1 MSTNYSPTPDP
12 LAPVIITSPTT
23 LTSEQEANVKWALDA
38 FHAKAKQYQTARNYY
53 DGDHQLAFA
62 SEKLSTTFG
71 RLFKAFADNLMPTVV
86 ETVKDR
92 LKLDG
97 FTIAGEKRPDGTVQQ
112 QSADEIDEIWRR
124 NRLLVRANQVHLD
137 SLIEGDSYV
146 IVWPNAQDDDFP
158 TFYPNQATSVVIDY
172 DQEQPGYIV
181 RAAKTF
187 PMNDNR
193 IRLRLYF
200 RDRIETYIT
209 QHPVQ
214 GGGLPDRANAFIV
227 YQSPAEPWPIPN
239 PYDKVP
245 VFHFA
250 NRASIGMPGCSELRE
265 AIPLQDAL
273 NKSVADMLV
282 ASEFYAVP
290 QRYVTG
296 LEDEEVI
303 RDARRRFALASGG
316 LWATT
321 DKDAKFGE
329 FSAADISKFIT
340 VSETFRKEIA
350 RVSRTPLH
358 YFALEGSFPS
368 GESLRTAEGPLIR
381 KVKDRQETWGAVWSD
396 AMRFALQ
403 LAGRDDYEPEPKWL
417 NAETRDDDG
426 EVQRAATK
434 VTQLQIPFEQVWREM
449 GYTEEQIAIFAA
461 ERLVRQK
468 EQIELQRAKFAGRAG
483 AMREKSGK
491 PNGDSKVLQ

>member
-1 MSTNYSPTPDP
+1 MSTNYSPTPD
-12 LAPVIITSPTT
+12 LVAPIITSTIT
-23 LTSEQEANVKWALDA
+23 LTSEQEASVKWALDQ
-38 FHAKAKQYQTARNYY
+38 FHAKAKAYQTARNYY
-53 DGDHQLAFA
+53 DGEHQLAFA
-62 SEKLSTTFG
+62 SEKLNSAFG

-97 FTIAGEKRPDGTVQQ
+97 FTIAGAKRPDGTVQQ
-112 QSADEIDEIWRR
+112 QSVDDIDEIWRR

-146 IVWPNAQDDDFP
+146 IVWPNPQDEDFP
-158 TFYPNQATSVVIDY
+158 TFYPNQATSIVIDY
-172 DQEQPGYIV
+172 DQEQPGYII
-181 RAAKTF
+181 RAAKARVDDT
-187 PMNDNR
+187 NR
-193 IRLRLYF
+193 YRLTLYF
-200 RDRIETYIT
+200 RDRIEKYIT
-209 QHPVQ
+209 QHPVTS
-214 GGGLPDRANAFIV
+214 GGLPDRANTF
-227 YQSPAEPWPIPN
+227 QRFESSDEPWPIAN

-303 RDARRRFALASGG
+303 REARRRFSLAGGG

-321 DKDAKFGE
+321 DKEAKFGE
-329 FSAADISKFIT
+329 FAAADISKFIT

-358 YFALEGSFPS
+358 YFSLEGDFPS
-368 GESLRTAEGPLIR
+368 GEAQKTAEGPLLA
-381 KVKDRQETWGAVWSD
+381 KVKDRQEAWGAVWAD

-403 LAGRDDYEPEPKWL
+403 VAGRGDFEPQSKWIDTTPRS
-417 NAETRDDDG
+417 ET
-426 EVQRAATK
+426 EQIQNAATK
-434 VTQLQIPFEQVWREM
+434 VTQLQIPHEQVWREM
-449 GYTEEQIAIFAA
+449 GYSEEQIKLFAA
-461 ERLVRQK
+461 ERLKRQQ
-468 EQIELQRAKFAGRAG
+468 EQIELQRAKFAG
-483 AMREKSGK
+483 AMTEKK
-491 PNGDSKVLQ
+491 ANGDSEVLQ

>member
-1 MSTNYSPTPDP
+1 
-12 LAPVIITSPTT
+12 
-23 LTSEQEANVKWALDA
+23 
-38 FHAKAKQYQTARNYY
+38 
-53 DGDHQLAFA
+53 
-62 SEKLSTTFG
+62 
-71 RLFKAFADNLMPTVV
+71 
-86 ETVKDR
+86 
-92 LKLDG
+92 
-97 FTIAGEKRPDGTVQQ
+97 
-112 QSADEIDEIWRR
+112 
-124 NRLLVRANQVHLD
+124 
-137 SLIEGDSYV
+137 
-146 IVWPNAQDDDFP
+146 
-158 TFYPNQATSVVIDY
+158 
-172 DQEQPGYIV
+172 
-181 RAAKTF
+181 
-187 PMNDNR
+187 
-193 IRLRLYF
+193 
-200 RDRIETYIT
+200 
-209 QHPVQ
+209 
-214 GGGLPDRANAFIV
+214 
-227 YQSPAEPWPIPN
+227 
-239 PYDKVP
+239 
-245 VFHFA
+245 
-250 NRASIGMPGCSELRE
+250 MPGCSELRE

-282 ASEFYAVP
+282 ASEFYGVP
-290 QRYVTG
+290 QRWVTG

-303 RDARRRFALASGG
+303 REARKRFQLVAGG

-321 DKDAKFGE
+321 DKEAKFGE

-403 LAGRDDYEPEPKWL
+403 IAGRDGYEPEAKWL

-468 EQIELQRAKFAGRAG
+468 EQIELQRAKFAANPV
-483 AMREKSGK
+483 ASKK
-491 PNGDSKVLQ
+491 ANGDSEVLQ

>member
-1 MSTNYSPTPDP
+1 MSTNYPSTPD
-12 LAPVIITSPTT
+12 AIITTPTT
-23 LTSEQEANVKWALDA
+23 LTSEQFANVQWALDQ
-38 FHAKAKQYQTARNYY
+38 FHAKAKVYQIARNYY
-53 DGDHQLAFA
+53 DGEHQLAFA
-62 SEKLSTTFG
+62 SEKLSSTFG
-71 RLFKAFADNLMPTVV
+71 RLFKAFADNLMPTVC

-97 FTIAGEKRPDGTVQQ
+97 FTIAGQKRADGTTQQ
-112 QSADEIDEIWRR
+112 QSQPEIDEIWRR

-137 SLIEGDSYV
+137 ALIEGDSYV
-146 IVWPNAQDDDFP
+146 VIWPNAQDNDFP
-158 TFYPNQATSVVIDY
+158 TFYPNQATSIVIDY
-172 DQEQPGYIV
+172 DQEQPGYII
-181 RAAKTF
+181 RAAKARVDDTKHY
-187 PMNDNR
+187 
-193 IRLRLYF
+193 RLTLYF
-200 RDRIETYIT
+200 RDRIEKYIT
-209 QHPVQ
+209 QHPITSV
-214 GGGLPDRANAFIV
+214 GLPDRANTF
-227 YQSPAEPWPIPN
+227 QRFESPAEPWPIRN

-265 AIPLQDAL
+265 AIPVQDAL

-282 ASEFYAVP
+282 AGEFYAVP
-290 QRYVTG
+290 QRWVTG
-296 LEDEEVI
+296 LEDEDVI
-303 RDARRRFALASGG
+303 REARRRFALASGG

-321 DKDAKFGE
+321 DKDAEFGE

-381 KVKDRQETWGAVWSD
+381 KVKDRQETWGAVWGD
-396 AMRFALQ
+396 AMRFALRIYNQ
-403 LAGRDDYEPEPKWL
+403 GDLEPEAKWL

-434 VTQLQIPFEQVWREM
+434 VTQLQIPYEQVWREL
-449 GYTEEQIAIFAA
+449 GYSEEQIKLFAA

-468 EQIELQRAKFAGRAG
+468 EQIELQRAKFAS
-483 AMREKSGK
+483 AMTEKDSK

>member
-1 MSTNYSPTPDP
+1 MTTPYEIAVNSI
-12 LAPVIITSPTT
+12 APQITT
-23 LTSEQEANVKWALDA
+23 LPDSNRDIQWALDT
-38 FHAKAKQYQTARNYY
+38 FHAKRAAYQTARNYY
-53 DGDHQLAFA
+53 DGEHQLAFA

-71 RLFKAFADNLMPTVV
+71 RLFKAFADNLMPTVC

-97 FTIAGEKRPDGTVQQ
+97 FTIAGQKREDGTVQQ
-112 QSADEIDEIWRR
+112 ESTEEIDEIWRR

-146 IVWPNAQDDDFP
+146 IVWPNPRDDDFP

-172 DQEQPGYIV
+172 DDEQPGYIV
-181 RAAKTF
+181 RTAKARQ
-187 PMNDNR
+187 DDQKR
-193 IRLRLYF
+193 YRLTLYF
-200 RDRIETYIT
+200 RDRIEKYIT
-209 QHPVQ
+209 AQPITSS
-214 GGGLPDRANAFIV
+214 GGLPDRANAFIR
-227 YQSPAEPWPIPN
+227 YQPPDDPVWPIDN

-245 VFHFA
+245 VFHFG
-250 NRASIGMPGCSELRE
+250 NRVSIGMLGCSELRE
-265 AIPLQDAL
+265 AIPVQDAL

-296 LEDEEVI
+296 LEDENVI
-303 RDARRRFALASGG
+303 KDARKRFQLVSGG

-329 FSAADISKFIT
+329 FAAADISKFIT

-381 KVKDRQETWGAVWSD
+381 KVIDRQETWGAVWSD

-403 LAGRDDYEPEPKWL
+403 LAGREDYEPEAKWL

-449 GYTEEQIAIFAA
+449 GYSEEQIKLFAA
-461 ERLVRQK
+461 ARKDRQR
-468 EQIELQRAKFAGRAG
+468 EQIELQRAKFAG
-483 AMREKSGK
+483 AMTEKK
-491 PNGDSKVLQ
+491 ANGDSEVLQ

>member
-1 MSTNYSPTPDP
+1 MSTNYSSTSNSNTP
-12 LAPVIITSPTT
+12 IITPTTTT
-23 LTSEQEANVKWALDA
+23 LTSEQEPNIKWALDQ
-38 FHAKAKQYQTARNYY
+38 FHAKSKQYQTARNYY
-53 DGDHQLAFA
+53 DGEHRLAFA
-62 SEKLSTTFG
+62 SEKLNSAFG

-97 FTIAGEKRPDGTVQQ
+97 FTVAGQKRPDGTVQR
-112 QSADEIDEIWRR
+112 QSVDAIDEIWRR

-137 SLIEGDSYV
+137 SLIEGDSYI

-172 DQEQPGYIV
+172 DQEQPGYII
-181 RAAKTF
+181 RAAKARV
-187 PMNDNR
+187 DDDKR
-193 IRLRLYF
+193 YRLTLYF
-200 RDRIETYIT
+200 RDRIEKYIT
-209 QHPVQ
+209 QHPITS
-214 GGGLPDRANAFIV
+214 GGLPDRANTF
-227 YQSPAEPWPIPN
+227 QRFELPAEPWPIPN

-282 ASEFYAVP
+282 ASEFYGVP
-290 QRYVTG
+290 QRWVTG

-303 RDARRRFALASGG
+303 KEARRRFQLVAGG

-321 DKDAKFGE
+321 DKEAKFGE

-358 YFALEGSFPS
+358 YFSLESAFPS
-368 GESLRTAEGPLIR
+368 GESLRVSESPLIR

-403 LAGRDDYEPEPKWL
+403 ISGRGNFEPEAKWL

-434 VTQLQIPFEQVWREM
+434 VSQLQIPYEQVWREL
-449 GYTEEQIAIFAA
+449 GYSEEQIAIFSA

-468 EQIELQRAKFAGRAG
+468 EQIELQRAKFAA
-483 AMREKSGK
+483 SGPVVSK
-491 PNGDSKVLQ
+491 KANGDSEVLQ